1 MLNRFFQ
8 RAWSAAVTGAKFVGK
23 CLHAVADAVE
33 ISALPLHVIRG
44 DASLAAACKAA
55 VPYVVSEARIVSTG
69 TVTKT
74 AVAKIGTLA
83 TKCGISK
90 LSAWCA
96 SLAPVTP
103 IMVGTAVIA
112 ASLCALFVGA
122 VWFAKRATKK
132 TAEIIETLL
141 SVEDTIVTIKG
152 LALAA

>member
-1 MLNRFFQ
+1 
-8 RAWSAAVTGAKFVGK
+8 
-23 CLHAVADAVE
+23 
-33 ISALPLHVIRG
+33 
-44 DASLAAACKAA
+44 
-55 VPYVVSEARIVSTG
+55 
-69 TVTKT
+69 
-74 AVAKIGTLA
+74 
-83 TKCGISK
+83 
-90 LSAWCA
+90 
-96 SLAPVTP
+96 VTP

>member
-8 RAWSAAVTGAKFVGK
+8 RAWSAAVTAAKFVRK
-23 CLHAVADAVE
+23 CLHAVADGVGL
-33 ISALPLHVIRG
+33 SALPLHVIRG

-55 VPYVVSEARIVSTG
+55 VPYVVSEAKIVSTG

-103 IMVGTAVIA
+103 MVVGTAVIA
-112 ASLCALFVGA
+112 AGLCALFVGA
-122 VWFAKRATKK
+122 VWFAKPATKK
-132 TAEIIETLL
+132 MAEMIKTL
-141 SVEDTIVTIKG
+141 SSIEDTVITIKG

>member
-8 RAWSAAVTGAKFVGK
+8 RAWSAAVTAAKFAGK
-23 CLHAVADAVE
+23 CLHAVADAVG

-55 VPYVVSEARIVSTG
+55 VPYLVSEPTIVSTG

-74 AVAKIGTLA
+74 TGAKIGTLA

-96 SLAPVTP
+96 SLAPVSP
-103 IMVGTAVIA
+103 MVVGTAVIA
-112 ASLCALFVGA
+112 AGLCALFVGA
-122 VWFAKRATKK
+122 VWLAKRATKK
-132 TAEIIETLL
+132 AAEVIETFSSL
-141 SVEDTIVTIKG
+141 EDTFVTFEG
-152 LALAA
+152 LAPVA